1 MILAHRRRC
10 STSSGEPVR
19 AIANPDN
26 RLGSRCDIVLI
37 YIHPVRIVIRN
48 ITPRTIQQRTIIR
61 ISGDLFLWSIRC
73 SL

>member
-1 MILAHRRRC
+1 MILIHRRRC

-37 YIHPVRIVIRN
+37 YIHPVRMVIRN
-48 ITPRTIQQRTIIR
+48 ITAIAIQQRVIIR
-61 ISGDLFLWSIRC
+61 ISGDLLLWFIRC